1 MKIQYCDNNKQM
13 SYLAA
18 DSIVSDLKL
27 RSKQLICAAT
37 GNSPIGIYTKLEEF
51 YQDHPDYFI
60 DLSIIKLDE
69 WGGLKNNDVNS
80 CETYIRNKILQPLHI
95 SDNRYIS
102 FNGEELMAKKEC
114 ERVQK
119 EIDTRGPIDIC
130 ILGLGKNGHIGL
142 NEPEEFITPGCHIAQ
157 LSQTSQQHEMTNN
170 MVKKPIYGY
179 TLGMRDILLSKK
191 IILLITGP
199 AKEEIIKQ
207 FLTKKITSQLPV
219 SFLWLHSNVECYID
233 SESL

>member
-1 MKIQYCDNNKQM
+1 M
-13 SYLAA
+13 SHLAA
-18 DSIVSDLKL
+18 GSILSDLKL

-37 GNSPIGIYTKLEEF
+37 GNSPNGVYTKLKEF
-51 YQDHPDYFI
+51 YQDRPDYFI
-60 DLSIIKLDE
+60 DISIIKLDE
-69 WGGLKNNDVNS
+69 WGAIKKDDVDS
-80 CETYIRNKILQPLHI
+80 CETYIRNKLLQPLHI
-95 SDNRYIS
+95 SNNRYIS
-102 FNGEELMAKKEC
+102 FNSEESMVKKEC

-119 EIDTRGPIDIC
+119 ELNKKGPIDIC

-142 NEPEEFITPGCHIAQ
+142 NEPEEFLTPGCHIAQ
-157 LSQTSQQHEMTNN
+157 LSETSQRHEMTNN
-170 MVKKPIYGY
+170 MMIKPVFGF

-191 IILLITGP
+191 IILRVTGSG
-199 AKEEIIKQ
+199 KDEIIKQ